1 MKELPQ
7 ETVETL
13 KGLRQS
19 QNEIQSILGDLYVQ
33 AKSIEKRQNELLE
46 NLANVNG
53 TMKMAL
59 EKIREDF
66 GDGSIDLD
74 KGAFIPG
81 AGM

>member
-1 MKELPQ
+1 MKALPQ
-7 ETVETL
+7 ETVDTL

-19 QNEIQSILGDLYVQ
+19 QNEIQSVLGDLFVQ
-33 AKSIEKRQNELLE
+33 AKSIEKRQSELLE
-46 NLANVNG
+46 NLANVNS

-74 KGAFIPG
+74 KGEFIPQP
-81 AGM
+81 

>member
-1 MKELPQ
+1 MKALPQ

-19 QNEIQSILGDLYVQ
+19 QNEIQSVLGDLYVQ

-74 KGAFIPG
+74 KGEFIPG

>member
-1 MKELPQ
+1 MKALPQ
-7 ETVETL
+7 ETVDTL

-19 QNEIQSILGDLYVQ
+19 QNEIQSVLGDLFVQ

-74 KGAFIPG
+74 KGEFIPG
-81 AGM
+81 GGM